1 LRIKESRLFLQYKF
15 LIKIL
20 NFFYSLKLNKM
31 NTQKSFKTA
40 KAEIIE
46 IVKNNITLKVN
57 QLCLLPEIRSYGIET
72 SYILCLIEEARKQVN
87 HK

>member
-1 LRIKESRLFLQYKF
+1 
-15 LIKIL
+15 
-20 NFFYSLKLNKM
+20 M

-72 SYILCLIEEARKQVN
+72 SYILCIIEEARKQVN